1 MIRRLSVLVLGILVV
16 MATAYTLGRRGTS
29 TGRATEPVVPAVGA
43 AKVADSAEDLLI
55 PSKNAQPAPEFSKG
69 EWINSAP
76 LNLAEMR
83 GQVVVVDFWT
93 FGCYNCRNTLPALK
107 HLNVS
112 YKDRGLTIV
121 GVHTPEVERERKLEN
136 IRREVA
142 ALGIVYPVVTDN
154 DYSTWRAFGVVAWPT
169 VFILDKQGRVRY
181 KHIGEGAYEEQESVI
196 KRLLAE

>member
-1 MIRRLSVLVLGILVV
+1 
-16 MATAYTLGRRGTS
+16 MATAYTLGRRGAPTD
-29 TGRATEPVVPAVGA
+29 RANEPVVSAVGA
-43 AKVADSAEDLLI
+43 AKVADSAEELLI
-55 PSKNAQPAPEFSKG
+55 PAKNAQPAPEFSKG

-107 HLNVS
+107 HLNGS

-121 GVHTPEVERERKLEN
+121 GVHTPEVEREKRLEN

-154 DYSTWRAFGVVAWPT
+154 DYNTWRAFGVEAWPT

-196 KRLLAE
+196 KRLLADK

>member
-1 MIRRLSVLVLGILVV
+1 MLTMLVV
-16 MATAYTLGRRGTS
+16 TAAYTLGRRGPS
-29 TGRATEPVVPAVGA
+29 MKPAEGPAVPAVGA
-43 AKVADSAEDLLI
+43 AVLADSAEKLLI
-55 PSKNAQPAPEFSKG
+55 PAKDAQPAPEFSKG

-83 GQVVVVDFWT
+83 GQVVVVDFWA

-107 HLNVS
+107 HLNES

-121 GVHTPEVERERKLEN
+121 GVHTPELEREGKLEN
-136 IRREVA
+136 LRREVA
-142 ALGIVYPVVTDN
+142 SLGIVYPVVTDN
-154 DYSTWRAFGVVAWPT
+154 DYNTWRAFGVKAWPT

-181 KHIGEGAYEEQESVI
+181 QHIGEGAYDEQETVI

>member
-1 MIRRLSVLVLGILVV
+1 LVV
-16 MATAYTLGRRGTS
+16 IGTAYTFGRRGPSMGT
-29 TGRATEPVVPAVGA
+29 ANEPMVPAVGPA
-43 AKVADSAEDLLI
+43 TPADSAEKLLI
-55 PSKNAQPAPEFSKG
+55 PAKNAQPAPDFSKG
-69 EWINSAP
+69 EWINSTP

-107 HLNVS
+107 HLNGS

-154 DYSTWRAFGVVAWPT
+154 DYNTWRAFGVEAWPT

-181 KHIGEGAYEEQESVI
+181 KHIGEGAYEEQETVI